1 MGGERALGPW
11 PMVTESR
18 GEVRTPEGIAL
29 RWRSVGEGPALVC
42 CNGVG
47 VGTFFWKYVEAG
59 FADRMRVLTWDYRGH
74 GQSDPLPD
82 PWTGDIRVERH
93 AEDMRLVLDDAGI
106 DRAMVLGHSMGCQ
119 VLLEFYRRFP
129 ERVAGVVTI
138 LGTAG
143 HCLDTFYDYPGSP
156 RYFRLAERVIKRLDT
171 GVHAALRPLLLSPL
185 AWTVARR
192 GRMVDPLYAAREDML
207 PYMEHLARIDFRM
220 FIRAILAAQDHD
232 GWDVLP
238 TITVPSLVVAAEK
251 DAFTPM
257 WLSRKMASSI
267 PGGELLVLADG
278 SHAAIIEQPE
288 TINHRLE
295 RFIRERGVFSLPG

>member
-1 MGGERALGPW
+1 M
-11 PMVTESR
+11 
-18 GEVRTPEGIAL
+18 
-29 RWRSVGEGPALVC
+29 RS
-42 CNGVG
+42 
-47 VGTFFWKYVEAG
+47 
-59 FADRMRVLTWDYRGH
+59 
-74 GQSDPLPD
+74 
-82 PWTGDIRVERH
+82 
-93 AEDMRLVLDDAGI
+93 VLDDAGI

-143 HCLDTFYDYPGSP
+143 HCPGHLLRLPGSP